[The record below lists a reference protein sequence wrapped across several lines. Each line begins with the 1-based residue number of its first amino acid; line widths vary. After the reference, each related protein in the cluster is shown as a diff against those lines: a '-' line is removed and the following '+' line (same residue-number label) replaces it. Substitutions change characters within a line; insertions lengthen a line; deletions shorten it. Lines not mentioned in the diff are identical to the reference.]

1 MWFLPSKDRVTTF
14 LVLLNKEP
22 NICIFKSWCEK
33 VNILLRIMK
42 LTSIKTKNCDNHSKI
57 YRREVVDGVGY
68 LKKSTKKKRISGL
81 TYYSTY
87 IPNIQKD

>member
-1 MWFLPSKDRVTTF
+1 
-14 LVLLNKEP
+14 
-22 NICIFKSWCEK
+22 
-33 VNILLRIMK
+33 MK

-68 LKKSTKKKRISGL
+68 LKKSIKKKRISGL